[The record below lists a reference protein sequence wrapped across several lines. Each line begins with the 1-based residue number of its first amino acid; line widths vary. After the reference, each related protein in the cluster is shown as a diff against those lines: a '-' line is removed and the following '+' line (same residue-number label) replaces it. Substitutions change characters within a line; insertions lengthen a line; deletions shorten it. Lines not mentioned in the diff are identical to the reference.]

1 MDYSLMMSFSLLL
14 KECKAEAIRVMNIL
28 QSIVFSDLWEYN
40 PYLYSHYSN
49 MSATISQRSAP
60 DMIMPYKRDAYE
72 MPSPVY
78 FRLADL
84 VGHDLDV
91 NFVGHANEN
100 RTSTSLSPIDLE
112 AEMRR
117 LKLELKQTM
126 DMYKAAR
133 KEANAAKKEIGEG
146 GYGAV
151 FKAKLDHTPIAIKV
165 LRPDAKQGKQQFQQ
179 EVDILSRMRHPN
191 LVLLLGA
198 CPRYGCLIY
207 EFMNY
212 GSLED
217 RLIRKNNTPSMS
229 WHIRFSIVAGL
240 LFLHQAKPG
249 PLVHR
254 DLKPR
259 NILLD
264 RTFCYIDPEYM

>member
-1 MDYSLMMSFSLLL
+1 
-14 KECKAEAIRVMNIL
+14 
-28 QSIVFSDLWEYN
+28 
-40 PYLYSHYSN
+40 

-60 DMIMPYKRDAYE
+60 DMIMPYKRDAYV

-78 FRLADL
+78 FGLADL

-91 NFVGHANEN
+91 NFMGHANEN

-133 KEANAAKKEIGEG
+133 KEANAAKKEASQLHQLQAAEQERLVEGAPTTAIDKSKKLAEIEAQRRNQALYRKYTIEEIKERTNNFEPFLKIGEG

-151 FKAKLDHTPIAIKV
+151 FKAKLDHTPVAIKV

-179 EVDILSRMRHPN
+179 EVDILSRMRHLN
-191 LVLLLGA
+191 LVLLPGA
-198 CPRYGCLIY
+198 CPEYGCLIY

-229 WHIRFSIVAGL
+229 WHIRFSIAVGL
-240 LFLHQAKPG
+240 LFLHQ
-249 PLVHR
+249 
-254 DLKPR
+254 
-259 NILLD
+259 
-264 RTFCYIDPEYM
+264 